1 MTYVQIVS
9 QPLLLVK
16 ENFINFPKNQFR
28 QKILSLNNLNIF
40 YFTLYLVTIF
50 QLYIRIIY
58 LLNIYILSL
67 VLISQIEIF
76 QLNFCYEF
84 ILFIE

>member
-40 YFTLYLVTIF
+40 YFTLNLVTIF
-50 QLYIRIIY
+50 
-58 LLNIYILSL
+58 
-67 VLISQIEIF
+67 
-76 QLNFCYEF
+76 
-84 ILFIE
+84 